1 MICEY
6 CCSFLA
12 LAYLKLCGFKCFSVE
27 HVDLCGSMIYVGPD
41 RSFEV
46 CAKSKGADWPL
57 WVREQE
63 MVHELFR
70 TMQPFEDEYDVGKAW
85 GTDATCKN
93 MGFN

>member
-1 MICEY
+1 MWAHIGHLR
-6 CCSFLA
+6 FVR
-12 LAYLKLCGFKCFSVE
+12 KVW
-27 HVDLCGSMIYVGPD
+27 
-41 RSFEV
+41 R
-46 CAKSKGADWPL
+46 KSRPQKGADWPL
-57 WVREQE
+57 WIREQE